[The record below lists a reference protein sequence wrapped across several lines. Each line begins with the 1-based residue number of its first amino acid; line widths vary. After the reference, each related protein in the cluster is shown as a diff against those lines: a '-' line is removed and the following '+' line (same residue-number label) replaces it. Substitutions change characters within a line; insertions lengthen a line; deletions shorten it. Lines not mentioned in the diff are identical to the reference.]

1 MQALSYVIYSLLAKM
16 AASTVKDSDIEVAP
30 IGSLEGRGSL
40 SKLKEIMKRRRRT
53 SDSTVEAP
61 DHEYTYED
69 TDTFTKELGEL
80 FTYSEVSELS
90 EYRTCFT
97 KCIQAKSPAVNPHNW
112 SGLSTAEKKG
122 IIVHFA
128 EKLEVVDSK
137 ERLCA
142 CMSLLYLILGAYVPG
157 MSQET
162 LVLNIRFTVHLMLE
176 CGVFQLVLQ
185 VLQLELELGTQFTET
200 SQKTGFNISHNQ
212 ELRVCLSLLYVFV
225 ETLRTPHPSD
235 TPIQEANRREFIE
248 ELTTLAPDCNSLT
261 SLLFTMLLR
270 FCSCAQPHYPIKK
283 IILVIWKVLLAILGG
298 LADAECMKKKVRT
311 EAGLPPCFEV
321 PKDVKPVILP
331 VTGDLLHNE
340 ASAPFG
346 QTRRGE
352 LATALQSADGTDGPM
367 PDRKGLEF
375 SPKVRKEEVDA
386 YIEACVDKFGSFA
399 ASDPNSETAGLPGPT
414 KESIEVLKRHI
425 YTPLS
430 DLQIKQEDELEA
442 RYRTSFGL
450 DPPNLPTRNT
460 PAEKLYSFL
469 VTNLPQYMISLLKV
483 LLAASPTTKAKS
495 DSLNILVDVLPVDE
509 PATVIESSQ
518 LNLDIQRHKEIIVKG
533 VSAILL
539 LLLKHFKLNH
549 IYQFEFMNQ
558 HLVFANCIPLVLKFF
573 NQNVGQYVAAKN
585 TLTELEFARYV
596 TMEQDKLSPESLEP
610 VCSNQEYCGRNLFAC
625 INLLRILQKLTKW
638 KHSRVMMMVVFK
650 SAPILKR
657 AHKVRHPLVRLY
669 ALKLLKAQTKYL
681 GRNWRKNNMS
691 IISSIYQTV
700 RHHLHDDWAYG
711 NDLVARPWDFQ
722 TEEIALRDCVDR
734 FNSRYYGGMM
744 QEVSDIDEEFAP
756 VDNNVLSVL
765 GMQNGVELTEEEMER
780 WEEWVDQEVFRHPT
794 NWDSVLK
801 NTAVFF

>member
-1 MQALSYVIYSLLAKM
+1 M
-16 AASTVKDSDIEVAP
+16 ASTLRDTDDIEVAP

-40 SKLKEIMKRRRRT
+40 NKLKEIMKRRRRT
-53 SDSTVEAP
+53 SDSAVEAP

-69 TDTFTKELGEL
+69 TDTFTKEVGEL
-80 FTYSEVSELS
+80 FTYSEVSELN
-90 EYRTCFT
+90 EYRACFSRCMRARSLT
-97 KCIQAKSPAVNPHNW
+97 VSPQNW
-112 SGLSTAEKKG
+112 AGLSAETKKG
-122 IIVHFA
+122 IVVHLA

-137 ERLCA
+137 ERLYA

-157 MSQET
+157 MSQEV
-162 LVLNIRFTVHLMLE
+162 LVLNIRSTVHLMLE

-185 VLQLELELGTQFTET
+185 VLQLELEMGTQFMET

-212 ELRVCLSLLYVFV
+212 ELRVCLSLLYVFA
-225 ETLRTPHPSD
+225 ETLRSSHPSD
-235 TPIQEANRREFIE
+235 TPPQEANRREFIE
-248 ELTTLAPDCNSLT
+248 ELTNLAPDHSSLT

-270 FCSCAQPHYPIKK
+270 FCSSAQPHYPIKK
-283 IILVIWKVLLAILGG
+283 VILLIWKVLLATLGG
-298 LADAECMKKKVRT
+298 LAEAECMKKKVRA
-311 EAGLPPCFEV
+311 EAGLPSCFEA

-331 VTGDLLHNE
+331 VTGNVLCIE
-340 ASAPFG
+340 PTSPFE
-346 QTRRGE
+346 QARREE
-352 LATALQSADGTDGPM
+352 LATALQSDEGSTDGPQ
-367 PDRKGLEF
+367 PERRGLEF
-375 SPKVRKEEVDA
+375 SPKVRKEEVYA
-386 YIEACVDKFGSFA
+386 YIDACVDKFGSFA

-430 DLQIKQEDELEA
+430 DLQIKQEEELEA
-442 RYRTSFGL
+442 QYRTSFRVE
-450 DPPNLPTRNT
+450 PPNLPMRDT

-495 DSLNILVDVLPVDE
+495 DSLNILVDVLPAEE

-518 LNLDIQRHKEIIVKG
+518 LNLDIQRHKEVIVKG

-585 TLTELEFARYV
+585 TLMELEFARNV
-596 TMEQDKLSPESLEP
+596 TMEQEELSPESLEP
-610 VCSNQEYCGRNLFAC
+610 VCSDQGFCGRNLFAC

-638 KHSRVMMMVVFK
+638 KHSRIMMMVVFK

-744 QEVSDIDEEFAP
+744 QEVADIDEDFAP

-765 GMQNGVELTEEEMER
+765 GLQSGVELTEEEMAH
-780 WEEWVDQEVFRHPT
+780 WEEWVEREVFRHPT
-794 NWDSVLK
+794 NWDRVLT

>member
-1 MQALSYVIYSLLAKM
+1 M
-16 AASTVKDSDIEVAP
+16 ASPLKDTDDIEVTP
-30 IGSLEGRGSL
+30 IGGSGLEGRGSL
-40 SKLKEIMKRRRRT
+40 SKLKEIMKRHRRT
-53 SDSTVEAP
+53 SDSAAEAP
-61 DHEYTYED
+61 DLEYTYED

-80 FTYSEVSELS
+80 FTYSEVSELN
-90 EYRTCFT
+90 EYRACFSR
-97 KCIQAKSPAVNPHNW
+97 CMREKSPTISPQNW
-112 SGLSTAEKKG
+112 AGLSAAAKRG
-122 IIVHFA
+122 IVVHFA

-137 ERLCA
+137 ERLYA

-162 LVLNIRFTVHLMLE
+162 LVLNIRSTVHLMLE

-185 VLQLELELGTQFTET
+185 VLQLELEVGTQFMET

-212 ELRVCLSLLYVFV
+212 EFRVCLSLLYVFV
-225 ETLRTPHPSD
+225 ETLRSPHSSD
-235 TPIQEANRREFIE
+235 TPSQEANRKEFIE
-248 ELTTLAPDCNSLT
+248 ELTNPAADCNGLT
-261 SLLFTMLLR
+261 SLLFTMLLQ
-270 FCSCAQPHYPIKK
+270 FCSSARPHYPIKK
-283 IILVIWKVLLAILGG
+283 VILLIWKVLLAILGG
-298 LADAECMKKKVRT
+298 LADVECMKKKVRA
-311 EAGLPPCFEV
+311 EAGLPPSFEV

-331 VTGDLLHNE
+331 VSGDVLHSGYT
-340 ASAPFG
+340 ASFE
-346 QTRRGE
+346 QTRRE
-352 LATALQSADGTDGPM
+352 VLATTLQNCGNSTDGSQPA
-367 PDRKGLEF
+367 RKGLEF
-375 SPKVRKEEVDA
+375 SPKVRKDEVDA

-399 ASDPNSETAGLPGPT
+399 ASDPNSKTAGLPGPT

-430 DLQIKQEDELEA
+430 DLQIKQEDELETKH
-442 RYRTSFGL
+442 RTSFGVE
-450 DPPNLPTRNT
+450 PPKLPVRDT

-495 DSLNILVDVLPVDE
+495 DSLNILVDVLPVEE

-518 LNLDIQRHKEIIVKG
+518 LNLDIQRHKEVIVKG

-596 TMEQDKLSPESLEP
+596 TMEQDELSPESLEP
-610 VCSNQEYCGRNLFAC
+610 VCSDQGYCGRNLFAC

-638 KHSRVMMMVVFK
+638 KHSRIMMMVVFK

-765 GMQNGVELTEEEMER
+765 GLQSGVELTEEEMDH
-780 WEEWVDQEVFRHPT
+780 WEEWVDREVFRHPT
-794 NWDSVLK
+794 NWDTVLE